1 MALSSVQYTADG
13 VTDTFNI
20 PFGYLSKTDIQLRVD
35 GVLDES
41 VTFPTDATV
50 QTSAIPTNGAIV
62 EVKRVTPNTNRA
74 VDFQDGSLLSEED
87 LDQSALQNFYI
98 MQELYD
104 DLGNKLG
111 LTSTNVFDAQNKK
124 IINLATPTDPQDAAN
139 KQYIDTSLGVWAPKD
154 ATYLALSSNGNLTSE
169 RIFTAGTG
177 LSGNDGGAG
186 SPYTLSLSIPVSAT
200 NGGTGLTAIGTA
212 NQMLGV
218 NSGATGLEYK
228 TLTAGSG
235 ISVSHGAGTVTV
247 NSTITQYT
255 DEMAQDAVG
264 GILSDTATIDATY
277 NDGAGTLAFDVKDNS
292 ISNAKLRDS
301 SGLSIL
307 GRSANSSGDPA
318 DIVAASDGDILRR
331 SGTTLGFG
339 SIPSSSV
346 TGLGTMATQNTSNVS
361 ITGGELDGISLG
373 NTTPTTILN
382 VDNIRVD
389 GNTISSTNTNGG
401 IFISPNGIGQVSIQ
415 NGPFRLKEQ
424 TAPAT
429 PASTFGLLYPKTD
442 GKLYWLDDS
451 GNEYDLTALGG
462 GGGGGA
468 PTDATYIT
476 QTPNTGLSDEQA
488 LSLLATGIVQVTTG
502 TGVLSSVP
510 APTGDVVGTTDT
522 QTLTNKKVNP
532 RVVAL
537 TSGSTVNTDAS
548 TGDLFTLT
556 LAHNA
561 TMAAPT
567 NPTDGQIITY
577 RIQEDT
583 TGGWNLSWDSIF
595 GILRIDAVAQLLAY
609 FGAPGSGLTA
619 QPFVWNDQSSISDLL
634 QGAEAGSV
642 LNVSFQY
649 SVTSGKWE
657 QIQVDRGWIEAEG
670 SYVEGTVAG
679 TIEDLSSDHDDISP
693 GPGTAD
699 WSNPSNALTSD
710 DTYATVS
717 LTNGEISYW
726 LKVSDFDLGM
736 PPDGTAVSCT
746 LRLLLEI
753 EAKASAAGDYMVIA
767 APMMDAPSD
776 YVGNYSNQAFYYDS
790 DFPAMLP
797 LTTSD
802 QTFELAMG
810 LFTSNAWATQPEFG
824 VSFQIVN
831 TAGVGTQTIS
841 VDRVRLKATW
851 IDPG

>member
-20 PFGYLSKTDIQLRVD
+20 PFGYLSKTDIQVRVD
-35 GVLDES
+35 GILDGS

-50 QTSAIPTNGAIV
+50 KTSAMPTNGAIV

-104 DLGNKLG
+104 DLGSKLG

-154 ATYLALSSNGNLTSE
+154 ATYLALSSNGSLTAE

-177 LSGNDGGAG
+177 LTGNDGGAG
-186 SPYTLSLSIPVSAT
+186 SPYTLSLSIPVSTA
-200 NGGTGLTAIGTA
+200 NGGTGLTSIGTA

-218 NSGATGLEYK
+218 NNGATGLEYK

-264 GILSDTATIDATY
+264 GILGDTATIDATY
-277 NDGAGTLAFDVKDNS
+277 NDAGNAITLDVKDNS

-307 GRSANSSGDPA
+307 GRYANSTGDPA
-318 DIVAASDGDILRR
+318 DITAGSDGDVLRR

-339 SIPSSSV
+339 TIPSTSV
-346 TGLGTMATQNTSNVS
+346 TGLGSLSAQNTVGTSDIDDDAVTFDKVQNVS
-361 ITGGELDGISLG
+361 SQILLGRSTAGSGSMEEINLGTGLSLDAGTLS
-373 NTTPTTILN
+373 
-382 VDNIRVD
+382 
-389 GNTISSTNTNGG
+389 
-401 IFISPNGIGQVSIQ
+401 
-415 NGPFRLKEQ
+415 
-424 TAPAT
+424 AT
-429 PASTFGLLYPKTD
+429 
-442 GKLYWLDDS
+442 
-451 GNEYDLTALGG
+451 GG

-476 QTPNTGLSDEQA
+476 QTPSAGLSDEQA
-488 LSLLATGIVQVTTG
+488 LSALATGLVTVTTG
-502 TGVLSSVP
+502 TGVLSSLT
-510 APTGDVVGTTDT
+510 APSGAIVGTSDT
-522 QTLTNKKVNP
+522 QTLSNKKINP

-583 TGGWNLSWDSIF
+583 TGGWNLSWDAIF

-609 FGAPGSGLTA
+609 FGAPGAGLTA
-619 QPFVWNDQSSISDLL
+619 QPFVWDDSSSISDLL
-634 QGAEAGSV
+634 QGAEAGSI

-649 SVTSGKWE
+649 STTSGKWE
-657 QIQVDRGWIEAEG
+657 QIQVDRGWIEEEG
-670 SYVEGTVAG
+670 SYAEGTVAG
-679 TIEDLSSDHDDISP
+679 TIEDLSDDHDDISP

-699 WSNPSNALTSD
+699 WSNPSNALTSN